1 MKKINSYLKS
11 YVKNIDGNLLGIG
24 ITEENILNLIEKNN
38 KIVNCDLL
46 NSNALNKK
54 GKAGKKLKSIPIK
67 KIRKVF
73 GRRKFDYIIANADEL
88 KKYFKTFVR
97 DSMYINKKTIYIYVD
112 ENYDFSHLE
121 TMYKRYNAKIEIE
134 KCSDGFILI
143 INTSNAKDHKIKNK
157 FYYILDFFYEI
168 FDNIG
173 DFLSKY

>member
-73 GRRKFDYIIANADEL
+73 GRRRFDYIIANADEL

-112 ENYDFSHLE
+112 ENYDFSYLE
-121 TMYKRYNAKIEIE
+121 TMY
-134 KCSDGFILI
+134 
-143 INTSNAKDHKIKNK
+143 
-157 FYYILDFFYEI
+157 
-168 FDNIG
+168 
-173 DFLSKY
+173 